1 MELILVLYS
10 LGSLAIVGGIV
21 VGRKYFLKKNVSDQA
36 QSVRTPRDLGALVL
50 VERFGQPKSQLEDQ
64 DSASSSDSDINE
76 SNDLSPSSLP
86 NSATPPPSI
95 PNFTVK
101 QPQDPYAAITA
112 AVQGAWLGK
121 EPLENLL
128 EIDEHVYTAM
138 GQLAGDQLDSIG
150 DLRNYLSSWD
160 SAEIGEALPEGA
172 LNKLMGH
179 LAEPI
184 VGEHLEEL
192 GMQVEMPDL
201 SNQPGYDLILNGEHA
216 VNIKTVSDFSSLA
229 DHFETYPD
237 IPVIVPGDMAGIP
250 DNAIHLDAA
259 GSLEQLNEVVELGEE
274 NIVLVDNALS
284 HADMLEHAE
293 GVSDALLENVDV
305 GGIPFITVA
314 LSGFREIKLLKNH
327 DTDVTN
333 AMKNFG
339 LDVAGTGGGG
349 AAGAALGATIG
360 SAIFPGVGTAI
371 GALLGGIGGAIGGR
385 KASNAVKEKPF
396 QDALQAYEEIQGK
409 AKEKATVAQ
418 AEAEKQYERTVESEE
433 KSLAQ
438 TVESRKYKL
447 QQQQNAL
454 IQERR
459 DEYTLE
465 PAQARE
471 LLEAALNDLSVHI
484 ASAQAQLNN
493 IPSWKKI
500 LWPDESTVLLQ
511 QSILHLEK
519 LSSLLKQQAES
530 ILQNVQSQ
538 KLMGDRATSFLQ
550 LLLAVDGATPNIHEL
565 IHAHEEHRREREAQ
579 WRADIEQIRIEVAD
593 RRYQCFQK
601 LAETLE
607 ELQKKMESTMKP
619 FVKKV
624 KSASEAVQTEAARL
638 GKS

>member
-21 VGRKYFLKKNVSDQA
+21 VGRKYFLKKDVSDQA

-64 DSASSSDSDINE
+64 DSASDVNE
-76 SNDLSPSSLP
+76 SNDLPPSSLP

-112 AVQGAWLGK
+112 AVQGAWFGK
-121 EPLENLL
+121 EPLENLR

-138 GQLAGDQLDSIG
+138 GQLAGEQLDSIG
-150 DLRNYLSSWD
+150 DLHNYLSSWE
-160 SAEIGEALPEGA
+160 SANIGEALPEKA
-172 LNKLMGH
+172 LDKLMGH

-184 VGEHLEEL
+184 VHQHLEEL
-192 GMQVEMPDL
+192 GIQVEMPDR
-201 SNQPGYDLILNGEHA
+201 SNQPGYDRILNGEHY
-216 VNIKTVSDFSSLA
+216 VNIKTVKDYSSLS
-229 DHFETYPD
+229 DHFEKYPD

-259 GSLEQLNEVVELGEE
+259 GSLDQLNRMVELGEKK
-274 NIVLVDNALS
+274 IVLVDNALS
-284 HADMLEHAE
+284 HAAMEAHAE
-293 GVSDALLENVDV
+293 GVSDALLENADV

-327 DTDVTN
+327 DTKVTN
-333 AMKNFG
+333 AVKNFS
-339 LDVAGTGGGG
+339 LDIAGTG
-349 AAGAALGATIG
+349 AGAIAGGKAGAVIGSFIAPAIGTAIG
-360 SAIFPGVGTAI
+360 SAI
-371 GALLGGIGGAIGGR
+371 GGILGAVGGR
-385 KASNAVKEKPF
+385 LASNAVKEKPF
-396 QDALQAYEEIQGK
+396 KDALQAYEEMQSR
-409 AKEKATVAQ
+409 AKEKAAEAQ
-418 AEAEKQYERTVESEE
+418 AEAEKQYANTVESEE
-433 KSLAQ
+433 KNLAQ
-438 TVESRKYKL
+438 TVESRKHKL

-459 DEYTLE
+459 DEYALE
-465 PAQARE
+465 PAQAQE

-493 IPSWKKI
+493 TPSWKKI

-519 LSSLLKQQAES
+519 LSSLLKQQAET
-530 ILQNVQSQ
+530 ILQNAQAQ

-550 LLLAVDGATPNIHEL
+550 LLLAVDGATPNIREL
-565 IHAHEEHRREREAQ
+565 IHAHEERRRDREAQ

-607 ELQKKMESTMKP
+607 ELQKKMEATMKP
-619 FVKKV
+619 FVEKV

>member
-1 MELILVLYS
+1 MEIVLVLYS

-21 VGRKYFLKKNVSDQA
+21 VGRKYFLKKDVSDQA

-50 VERFGQPKSQLEDQ
+50 LERFGQPKSQLKGQ
-64 DSASSSDSDINE
+64 DPVPSTDSGVNK
-76 SNDLSPSSLP
+76 SNDLTPSSLP
-86 NSATPPPSI
+86 DSATPPPSV
-95 PNFTVK
+95 PNFTIK
-101 QPQDPYAAITA
+101 QPRDPYAAITA
-112 AVQGAWLGK
+112 AAQGAWFGK

-138 GQLAGDQLDSIG
+138 GQLAGEQLNTIG
-150 DLRNYLSSWD
+150 DLHNYLSGWE
-160 SAEIGEALPEGA
+160 SANIGEALPEGA

-192 GMQVEMPDL
+192 GIQVEMPDL

-216 VNIKTVSDFSSLA
+216 VNIKTVSDFSSLS

-237 IPVIVPGDMAGIP
+237 IPVIVPVDMAGIP

-259 GSLEQLNEVVELGEE
+259 GSLEQLNEAVELGEE
-274 NIVLVDNALS
+274 NIVLVDDALL

-339 LDVAGTGGGG
+339 LDVAGTGGGA
-349 AAGAALGATIG
+349 AAGAIAGATIG
-360 SAIFPGVGTAI
+360 SAIPVIGTA
-371 GALLGGIGGAIGGR
+371 IGGAIGGILGAIGGR
-385 KASNAVKEKPF
+385 MASNTVKEKPF
-396 QDALQAYEEIQGK
+396 RDALQAYEEIQSK
-409 AKEKATVAQ
+409 AKEKTAVAQ
-418 AEAEKQYERTVESEE
+418 AEAEKQYDRTVESEE

-438 TVESRKYKL
+438 TVESRKHKL

-459 DEYTLE
+459 EEYALE

-471 LLEAALNDLSVHI
+471 LLDAALSDLSAHI

-493 IPSWKKI
+493 IPSWKKM

-519 LSSLLKQQAES
+519 LSNLLEQQAES
-530 ILQNVQSQ
+530 ILQNAQSQ
-538 KLMGDRATSFLQ
+538 KLVGDRAASFLQ
-550 LLLAVDGATPNIHEL
+550 LLLAVDGATPNIREL
-565 IHAHEEHRREREAQ
+565 IRAHEERRREREAQ

-601 LAETLE
+601 LAEILE
-607 ELQKKMESTMKP
+607 ELQKKMEATMKP
-619 FVKKV
+619 FVEKV
-624 KSASEAVQTEAARL
+624 KSASESVQTEATRL

>member
-1 MELILVLYS
+1 MELILALYTFCA
-10 LGSLAIVGGIV
+10 LATVGGIV
-21 VGRKYFLKKNVSDQA
+21 VGRRYFLKKEVSDEA

-50 VERFGQPKSQLEDQ
+50 VERFGQPNSQSEDQ
-64 DSASSSDSDINE
+64 DSAPSSDSVVNE
-76 SNDLSPSSLP
+76 SNDLTPSSLP

-95 PNFTVK
+95 PTFTVK

-112 AVQGAWLGK
+112 AAQGAWSGM

-138 GQLAGDQLDSIG
+138 GQLAGRQLDSIG
-150 DLRNYLSSWD
+150 DLHNYLSGWD

-179 LAEPI
+179 LAEPV

-192 GMQVEMPDL
+192 GIQVEMPGL

-216 VNIKTVSDFSSLA
+216 VNIKTVKDFNSLS

-237 IPVIVPGDMAGIP
+237 IPVIVSGDMAGIP
-250 DNAIHLDAA
+250 DSAIHLNAA
-259 GSLEQLNEVVELGEE
+259 GSLEQFKEVVELGEE
-274 NIVLVDNALS
+274 NIVLVDDALS
-284 HADMLEHAE
+284 HADMLDHAE

-305 GGIPFITVA
+305 GDIPFITVA
-314 LSGFREIKLLKNH
+314 LSGFREIKLLRNH
-327 DTDVTN
+327 DTDAIN
-333 AMKNFG
+333 AVKNLG
-339 LDVAGTGGGG
+339 LDVVGTGGGATAGGMVG
-349 AAGAALGATIG
+349 AAIG
-360 SAIFPGVGTAI
+360 TAIFPGIGTTI
-371 GALLGGIGGAIGGR
+371 GALLGSIGGAIGGR

-396 QDALQAYEEIQGK
+396 RDALQAYEEMQSK
-409 AKEKATVAQ
+409 AKKEATVAQ
-418 AEAEKQYERTVESEE
+418 AEAEKQYASTEESEE

-438 TVESRKYKL
+438 TVESRKHKL
-447 QQQQNAL
+447 QEQQNIL

-459 DEYTLE
+459 DEYALE

-471 LLEAALNDLSVHI
+471 LLEAALNDLSAHI
-484 ASAQAQLNN
+484 ASAQAQLAN
-493 IPSWKKI
+493 IPSRKKM
-500 LWPDESTVLLQ
+500 LWPDESTILLQ

-519 LSSLLKQQAES
+519 LSNLLEQQAES
-530 ILQNVQSQ
+530 ILQNAQSQ
-538 KLMGDRATSFLQ
+538 KLVGDRAASFLQ
-550 LLLAVDGATPNIHEL
+550 LLLAVDGATPNIREL
-565 IHAHEEHRREREAQ
+565 IRAHEERRREREAQ

-607 ELQKKMESTMKP
+607 ELQKKMEATMNP
-619 FVKKV
+619 FVEKV
-624 KSASEAVQTEAARL
+624 KSASQAVQTTAARL